1 VDRVRAALAA
11 LGFADPVI
19 RDFDHSTATAE
30 QAAAA
35 IGTSIE
41 RIVKSLVFL
50 ANDQPILALVSGSNR
65 VDTTRLGVLHGAPI
79 KRANADQVRDL
90 TGFVIGGVPPVGH
103 PTHLDTYVDRDLLAY
118 DEVWASA
125 GTPTSVFAIDPPTLI
140 RITSGQVADIT

>member
-11 LGFADPVI
+11 LGFPDPVI

-50 ANDQPILALVSGSNR
+50 AGEQPILALVSGPNR
-65 VDTTRLGVLHGAPI
+65 LDTNRLATMLGQPV

-90 TGFVIGGVPPVGH
+90 TGFPIGGVPPLGH
-103 PTHLDTYVDRDLLAY
+103 AVPLATYVDRSLLAY

-125 GTPTSVFAIDPPTLI
+125 GTPTSVFAIDPPTLV